1 MIKNKLK
8 LYYKDIIKLFF
19 IYLYGKVLIPKKIN
33 SLLIKKKIKISSIKS
48 FKNNYYSIY
57 KIKNARVFT
66 DNNENVAVI
75 KNNFILPS
83 VSFQQVNGKLLN
95 TKFNSVVKNG
105 TPSFIRKINGKVFN
119 LCQGGSGNNYFHFI
133 FDILP
138 KIYLLKS
145 VIKLNQIDYFYLVN
159 PKPWQVQILNLLGIN
174 SKKLLNS
181 LIYKHI
187 IVDELYAVDHPWYKS
202 GFFQYEVQKIP
213 EWLVKKNRENFLKRS
228 NKKIKNKIFLD
239 RSESK
244 FNHCQIENIKNIKDL
259 LISENFKFYKPETF
273 TFKKQIQLFQNS
285 SIVIGAH
292 GAAFTNII
300 FCSPGTKIIE
310 LIPKDHPN
318 KKCKRISKILNL
330 KYYRIETVPD
340 NSDPNYPFKIQL
352 SKKNL
357 EVIKKIISL

>member
-1 MIKNKLK
+1 M
-8 LYYKDIIKLFF
+8 
-19 IYLYGKVLIPKKIN
+19 
-33 SLLIKKKIKISSIKS
+33 
-48 FKNNYYSIY
+48 
-57 KIKNARVFT
+57 
-66 DNNENVAVI
+66 
-75 KNNFILPS
+75 
-83 VSFQQVNGKLLN
+83 
-95 TKFNSVVKNG
+95 
-105 TPSFIRKINGKVFN
+105 
-119 LCQGGSGNNYFHFI
+119 
-133 FDILP
+133 
-138 KIYLLKS
+138 
-145 VIKLNQIDYFYLVN
+145 
-159 PKPWQVQILNLLGIN
+159 
-174 SKKLLNS
+174 
-181 LIYKHI
+181 
-187 IVDELYAVDHPWYKS
+187 
-202 GFFQYEVQKIP
+202 
-213 EWLVKKNRENFLKRS
+213 VKKNRENFLKRS